1 MRFLVF
7 LAFHCDSRQGVQNSM
22 IKTFELNPFFVYDLS
37 PRQSRWL
44 HKFLMILTSVVIVAS
59 FGTNLHAA
67 SSSTKPSANARVE
80 VFSSAEETATLIET
94 VSDGVSL
101 TPMAEIMG
109 AGGVKWF
116 MIKTPAG
123 NVGWIRAG
131 ENSAA
136 RQVDGHF
143 RALPKESTAIS
154 PAGNSPEALAK
165 SSAQG
170 RATIPIQVRG
180 RHIIVA
186 VTFNDSVT
194 GNLVLD
200 TGAGQTMISKRI
212 ANDLRLYSTGAGTR
226 IGIGGAVSVATAN
239 IDAIR
244 VGDADVKNMRVSIHD
259 LPFNVFEEGLLGM
272 DFLGRFQM
280 SLDIEKRV
288 LILAPRKG

>member
-1 MRFLVF
+1 
-7 LAFHCDSRQGVQNSM
+7 
-22 IKTFELNPFFVYDLS
+22 
-37 PRQSRWL
+37 
-44 HKFLMILTSVVIVAS
+44 MILAAAAIVAS
-59 FGTNLHAA
+59 FGSNLQAA
-67 SSSTKPSANARVE
+67 SSQSRPSVNERVE

-94 VSDGVSL
+94 VSDGASL
-101 TPMAEIMG
+101 TPLAEIMG

-123 NVGWIRAG
+123 NVGWIKAG

-143 RALPKESTAIS
+143 RALPKESTSIS
-154 PAGNSPEALAK
+154 PAGNSPDSLVK
-165 SSAQG
+165 TSSQG
-170 RATIPIQVRG
+170 KATIPIQVRG

-226 IGIGGAVSVATAN
+226 IGVGGAVSVSTAN

-259 LPFNVFEEGLLGM
+259 LPFNAFEEGLLGM
-272 DFLGRFQM
+272 DFLGHFQM

>member
-1 MRFLVF
+1 MAKTAARNSLVGYN
-7 LAFHCDSRQGVQNSM
+7 LPLWSAGWFHKC
-22 IKTFELNPFFVYDLS
+22 P
-37 PRQSRWL
+37 
-44 HKFLMILTSVVIVAS
+44 MILAAAAIVAS
-59 FGTNLHAA
+59 FGSNLQAA
-67 SSSTKPSANARVE
+67 SSQSRPSVNERVE

-94 VSDGVSL
+94 VSDGASL
-101 TPMAEIMG
+101 TPLAEIMG

-123 NVGWIRAG
+123 NVGWIKAG

-143 RALPKESTAIS
+143 RALPKESTSIS
-154 PAGNSPEALAK
+154 PAGNSPDSLVK
-165 SSAQG
+165 TSSQG
-170 RATIPIQVRG
+170 KATIPIQVRG

-226 IGIGGAVSVATAN
+226 IGVGGAVSVSTAN

-259 LPFNVFEEGLLGM
+259 LPFNAFEEGLLGM
-272 DFLGRFQM
+272 DFLGHFQM